1 MEKLGCGGLTF
12 ILEKSCPYIIH
23 LFILI
28 LISVQNNIK
37 MRILLLLVI
46 MTASSRENL
55 TNHDIS
61 IIEDISDSIA
71 GVDLI
76 KEDYKEEKNHSEAI
90 QRILR
95 DFEKT
100 LEDNKKMFEL
110 SESTDSDA
118 SVKSGSEDAVLSIE
132 TEGLN
137 TTSEASVDANAGD
150 NSTKTRLVCN
160 NSMSVDLLDTISS
173 VHLLN
178 GSHFQLSLA
187 EEFNSSISNRSQ
199 AATCSLTLFFASWC
213 DFSATAAPHYNA
225 LARVFPQL
233 KMYAVDSSL
242 HHSLNTQYGVMAVP
256 TLLVFHNSR
265 PLYKYN
271 YTEYNL
277 DSFTQFVS
285 LLTGLEPRNVTNP
298 SDGDWEGPVPSVA
311 VKPHNYY
318 LLLALLFT
326 LLCGLREFSK
336 SPMAGQLLDT
346 VRNAW
351 REAEIQHEHTE

>member
-1 MEKLGCGGLTF
+1 MRFLIGL
-12 ILEKSCPYIIH
+12 
-23 LFILI
+23 LI
-28 LISVQNNIK
+28 LKV
-37 MRILLLLVI
+37 
-46 MTASSRENL
+46 ASFENV
-55 TNHDIS
+55 TDESNSDADIADENGEVDES
-61 IIEDISDSIA
+61 IT
-71 GVDLI
+71 
-76 KEDYKEEKNHSEAI
+76 DYKEEKNHSEAI

-100 LEDNKKMFEL
+100 LEENKKMFDIAEGVEAKVSEEL
-110 SESTDSDA
+110 QNNGGVVTID
-118 SVKSGSEDAVLSIE
+118 IE
-132 TEGLN
+132 VN
-137 TTSEASVDANAGD
+137 ATSEVSVDGEAVE

-160 NSMSVDLLDTISS
+160 NSLSLDEMGTIPS

-178 GSHFQLSLA
+178 GSYFQLSLA

-233 KMYAVDSSL
+233 KMYAVDSSM

-271 YTEYNL
+271 YTEYSL
-277 DSFTQFVS
+277 ASFTTFVS
-285 LLTGLEPRNVTNP
+285 LLTGLEPQNVTEP
-298 SDGDWEGPVPSVA
+298 SSEDWEGPVPSVA
-311 VKPHNYY
+311 VKSHNYY
-318 LLLALLFT
+318 LLLAFLFT

-336 SPMAGQLLDT
+336 SPLAGQLVDT
-346 VRNAW
+346 LRNAW

>member
-1 MEKLGCGGLTF
+1 M
-12 ILEKSCPYIIH
+12 
-23 LFILI
+23 
-28 LISVQNNIK
+28 
-37 MRILLLLVI
+37 LLLIIKVI
-46 MTASSRENL
+46 FCENVTNEANDEQSHEEVIYSS
-55 TNHDIS
+55 
-61 IIEDISDSIA
+61 EDIDPP
-71 GVDLI
+71 
-76 KEDYKEEKNHSEAI
+76 KNDYKEEKNHSEAI

-100 LEDNKKMFEL
+100 LEENKKMFDLAEATDTGAVI
-110 SESTDSDA
+110 EDSDNIIT
-118 SVKSGSEDAVLSIE
+118 IE
-132 TEGLN
+132 PSRN
-137 TTSEASVDANAGD
+137 ITSETTAEGPAVD

-160 NSMSVDLLDTISS
+160 NTLPVDLETVPT

-178 GSHFQLSLA
+178 GSYFQLSLA

-199 AATCSLTLFFASWC
+199 SATCSLTLFFASWC

-233 KMYAVDSSL
+233 KMYAVDSSM

-271 YTEYNL
+271 YTEYSL
-277 DSFTQFVS
+277 ASFTQFVS
-285 LLTGLEPRNVTNP
+285 LLTGLEPQNVTEP
-298 SDGDWEGPVPSVA
+298 SSEDWEGPVPSVA
-311 VKPHNYY
+311 VKPLNYY

-326 LLCGLREFSK
+326 LLCGFREFSK
-336 SPMAGQLLDT
+336 SPLAGQLLDT

>member
-1 MEKLGCGGLTF
+1 
-12 ILEKSCPYIIH
+12 
-23 LFILI
+23 
-28 LISVQNNIK
+28 
-37 MRILLLLVI
+37 MRILIALLLLEI
-46 MTASSRENL
+46 AICENVTKETTSDVDL
-55 TNHDIS
+55 SEDH
-61 IIEDISDSIA
+61 EDISEGIN
-71 GVDLI
+71 
-76 KEDYKEEKNHSEAI
+76 DYKEEKNHSEAI

-100 LEDNKKMFEL
+100 LEENKKMFDTAEGVE
-110 SESTDSDA
+110 SEVSE
-118 SVKSGSEDAVLSIE
+118 VSEDGGSVVTIE
-132 TEGLN
+132 IEVN
-137 TTSEASVDANAGD
+137 ATTEASVGGEAVD

-160 NSMSVDLLDTISS
+160 NSLSSDLAETIST

-178 GSHFQLSLA
+178 GSHYQLSLA

-233 KMYAVDSSL
+233 KMYAVDSSM

-271 YTEYNL
+271 FTEYSL
-277 DSFTQFVS
+277 ASFTTFVS
-285 LLTGLEPRNVTNP
+285 LLTGLEPQNVTEP
-298 SDGDWEGPVPSVA
+298 STEDWEGPVPSVA
-311 VKPHNYY
+311 IKPHNYY

-336 SPMAGQLLDT
+336 SPLAGQLLDT

-351 REAEIQHEHTE
+351 VEAEIQHEHTE

>member
-1 MEKLGCGGLTF
+1 
-12 ILEKSCPYIIH
+12 
-23 LFILI
+23 
-28 LISVQNNIK
+28 
-37 MRILLLLVI
+37 MRILIALLLMEI
-46 MTASSRENL
+46 ATCENV
-55 TNHDIS
+55 TK
-61 IIEDISDSIA
+61 ETTSD
-71 GVDLI
+71 VDLSEGHEEI
-76 KEDYKEEKNHSEAI
+76 AEGINDYKEGKNHSEAI

-100 LEDNKKMFEL
+100 LEDNKKMFDIAAGTE
-110 SESTDSDA
+110 SEISE
-118 SVKSGSEDAVLSIE
+118 VSEDGGSVVTIELAV
-132 TEGLN
+132 N
-137 TTSEASVDANAGD
+137 ATSEASVDSEAVD

-160 NSMSVDLLDTISS
+160 NSLSSDLADTIST

-178 GSHFQLSLA
+178 GSHYQLSLA

-233 KMYAVDSSL
+233 KMYAVDSSM

-271 YTEYNL
+271 FTEYSL
-277 DSFTQFVS
+277 ASFTTFVS
-285 LLTGLEPRNVTNP
+285 LLTGLEPQNVTVP
-298 SDGDWEGPVPSVA
+298 SSEDWEGPVPCVA
-311 VKPHNYY
+311 IKPHNYY

-336 SPMAGQLLDT
+336 SPLAGQLLDT

>member
-1 MEKLGCGGLTF
+1 MRFLIGL
-12 ILEKSCPYIIH
+12 
-23 LFILI
+23 LI
-28 LISVQNNIK
+28 LK
-37 MRILLLLVI
+37 L
-46 MTASSRENL
+46 ASFENV
-55 TNHDIS
+55 TEESNSDADIADENGEVDES
-61 IIEDISDSIA
+61 IT
-71 GVDLI
+71 
-76 KEDYKEEKNHSEAI
+76 DYKEEKNHSEAI

-100 LEDNKKMFEL
+100 LEENKKMFDIAEGVEAKVSEEL
-110 SESTDSDA
+110 QNNVGVVTID
-118 SVKSGSEDAVLSIE
+118 IE
-132 TEGLN
+132 VN
-137 TTSEASVDANAGD
+137 ATSEVSVDGEAVE

-160 NSMSVDLLDTISS
+160 NSLSLDEMGTIPS

-178 GSHFQLSLA
+178 GSYFQLSLA

-233 KMYAVDSSL
+233 KMYAVDSSM

-271 YTEYNL
+271 FTEYSL
-277 DSFTQFVS
+277 ASFTTFVS
-285 LLTGLEPRNVTNP
+285 LLTGLEPQNVTEP
-298 SDGDWEGPVPSVA
+298 SSEDWEGPVPSTA
-311 VKPHNYY
+311 VKSHNYY
-318 LLLALLFT
+318 LLLAFLFT

-336 SPMAGQLLDT
+336 SPLAGQLVDT
-346 VRNAW
+346 LRNAW

>member
-1 MEKLGCGGLTF
+1 MRF
-12 ILEKSCPYIIH
+12 
-23 LFILI
+23 
-28 LISVQNNIK
+28 LIS
-37 MRILLLLVI
+37 LLLMEIAICENV
-46 MTASSRENL
+46 TKETSSDGDLSEG
-55 TNHDIS
+55 H
-61 IIEDISDSIA
+61 EEIA
-71 GVDLI
+71 EGI
-76 KEDYKEEKNHSEAI
+76 HDYKEEKNHSEAI

-100 LEDNKKMFEL
+100 LEENKKMFDIAEGVE
-110 SESTDSDA
+110 SERSE
-118 SVKSGSEDAVLSIE
+118 VSEDGGGVVTIE
-132 TEGLN
+132 IEVN
-137 TTSEASVDANAGD
+137 ATSEASAGGESVD

-160 NSMSVDLLDTISS
+160 NSLSSDLADTISA

-178 GSHFQLSLA
+178 GSHYQLSLA

-233 KMYAVDSSL
+233 KMYAVDSSM

-271 YTEYNL
+271 FTEYSL
-277 DSFTQFVS
+277 ASFTTFVS
-285 LLTGLEPRNVTNP
+285 LLTGLEPQNVTEP
-298 SDGDWEGPVPSVA
+298 STEDWEGPVPSVA
-311 VKPHNYY
+311 IKPHNYY

-336 SPMAGQLLDT
+336 SPLAGQLLDT

>member
-1 MEKLGCGGLTF
+1 M
-12 ILEKSCPYIIH
+12 I
-23 LFILI
+23 
-28 LISVQNNIK
+28 
-37 MRILLLLVI
+37 LLVI
-46 MTASSRENL
+46 KVSFCENV
-55 TNHDIS
+55 TDE
-61 IIEDISDSIA
+61 IIDEQSVEETLESNEESDAAIN
-71 GVDLI
+71 
-76 KEDYKEEKNHSEAI
+76 DYKEEKNHSEAI

-100 LEDNKKMFEL
+100 LEENKKMFDLAEAADPNT
-110 SESTDSDA
+110 STVA
-118 SVKSGSEDAVLSIE
+118 ENGENVVITE
-132 TEGLN
+132 TEGN
-137 TTSEASVDANAGD
+137 ATSEASADSLGAD

-160 NSMSVDLLDTISS
+160 NSMADDLITIPT

-233 KMYAVDSSL
+233 KMYAVDSSM

-271 YTEYNL
+271 YTEYSL
-277 DSFTQFVS
+277 ASFTQFVS
-285 LLTGLEPRNVTNP
+285 LLTGLEPQNVTEP
-298 SDGDWEGPVPSVA
+298 SNEDWEGPVPSVA
-311 VKPHNYY
+311 VKPYNYY
-318 LLLALLFT
+318 LLLAFLFT

-336 SPMAGQLLDT
+336 SPLARQLLDT
-346 VRNAW
+346 VRNNW
-351 REAEIQHEHTE
+351 REAEIQHEHTD